1 LQNLR
6 ASRTVAFLLAGLLAG
21 WATCAA
27 ALDRVRAIETAKTAL
42 GEKCAAEGAC
52 TFDATRV
59 EGKWRVRVDFVQ
71 GRPPKA
77 KPPAKAAPAI
87 FLINDA
93 GRIVG
98 RIGSQAP

>member
-1 LQNLR
+1 MQNSR
-6 ASRTVAFLLAGLLAG
+6 ANRTIVFLLAGALAG
-21 WATCAA
+21 WTTGAA

-42 GEKCAAEGAC
+42 GDKCTAEGAC

-59 EGKWRVRVDFVQ
+59 EGKWRVRVDFARA
-71 GRPPKA
+71 GAPKA
-77 KPPAKAAPAI
+77 KKTGPAI

-98 RIGSQAP
+98 RIGADAR